1 MLEVFR
7 LKGQEMERQDSVSA
21 IREARDSGGLVWVD
35 LETPTDDEISV
46 LDEVFGFHPLTIEDC
61 MQESHHAKV
70 DDYPGYIFAVLVA
83 PDRVSA
89 EQEDPVLTDLA
100 AYLGERYL
108 VTHHRASIAAIS
120 GIKKRLEKNGAEML
134 SRGVDFLFHD
144 IVDLMMDHYFVTVRR
159 LDDKAETLE
168 DVILEDPRR
177 EHLAAVNDLKD
188 NVAQVRR
195 VILDQRM
202 VLRSMSREGR
212 SVLSKEV
219 MPYFDNVEDSL
230 ERLSHRIDLCRETV
244 INARDLYLSALSNK
258 TNDAMRILTV
268 WATLLLP
275 ATVVS
280 GLYGMNVKLPGVVD
294 GASPWP
300 FWGLV
305 GGTIA
310 VSAGFLAYSRYR
322 KWI

>member
-1 MLEVFR
+1 MIDVFI
-7 LKGQEMERQDSVSA
+7 LKDDQIERTEGAQRVRAALDA
-21 IREARDSGGLVWVD
+21 GRLVWVD
-35 LETPTDDEISV
+35 LDAPSQDEFSV
-46 LDEVFGFHPLTIEDC
+46 LDEVFAFHPLTIEDC

-70 DDYPGYIFAVLVA
+70 DDYPGYVFTILIA
-83 PDRVSA
+83 PDKVSA
-89 EQEDPVLTDLA
+89 EQEDPVLIDLA
-100 AYLGERYL
+100 AYLGSKFL
-108 VTHHRASIAAIS
+108 VTHHRTAIAAIS
-120 GIKKRLEKNGAEML
+120 GIKKRLEKAGGEML

-144 IVDLMMDHYFVTVRR
+144 VVDLMVDHYFVTVRR

-202 VLRSMSREGR
+202 VLRTITREGR
-212 SVLSKEV
+212 ALLSRDV
-219 MPYFDNVEDSL
+219 APYFDNIEDHL

-244 INARDLYLSALSNK
+244 LNARDLYLSALSNK
-258 TNDAMRILTV
+258 TSDAMRILTV

-280 GLYGMNVKLPGVVD
+280 GLYGMNLKLPGVIGD
-294 GASPWP
+294 GSPWP
-300 FWGLV
+300 FWGLL
-305 GGTIA
+305 GGTVA